1 MIKDLVVSL
10 VVLAGTIIVYVSL
23 RWMEEPQSVVFPR
36 VILTI
41 MAILTVL
48 LIIQTLLL
56 KKKPGSGKGKPYP
69 FGRAFVCFA
78 LIVVYLMVME
88 SLGFYFSSFLFF
100 VVVTF
105 ILGRSDLTLRKG
117 AIRVGVSM
125 VFMAV
130 LFVLFNK
137 LLMVQ
142 TPRGLLF

>member
-1 MIKDLVVSL
+1 LIKDLVVSL
-10 VVLAGTIIVYVSL
+10 VVLVGTVIVYISL
-23 RWMEEPQSVVFPR
+23 RWMEEPRAVIFPR
-36 VILTI
+36 VILSV
-41 MAILTVL
+41 MAVLTVL

-56 KKKPGSGKGKPYP
+56 QKTGSGKRKPYP
-69 FGRAFVCFA
+69 FGRTLLCFA
-78 LIVVYLMVME
+78 LIVVYFIVME

-100 VVVTF
+100 VAVTF

-117 AIRVGVSM
+117 AIRVGVSF

-130 LFVLFNK
+130 LFVHFNK